1 MGGAAMP
8 SIKEI
13 QVEQRRKLILLLKL
27 RRGETDIDKAI
38 RDLIAEMDQEDV
50 AWVEKQMSET
60 K

>member
-1 MGGAAMP
+1 MP